1 MVPITLYY
9 LLTGRKGD
17 WLSAE
22 AAEDKRGLFEAVDNV
37 PAATDAIIYLT
48 AMYLFYLP
56 NENVPLSIINN
67 IFVQIKFRV
76 PLKVIFSVLVSVIFA
91 ANIFV

>member
-1 MVPITLYY
+1 M
-9 LLTGRKGD
+9 TGRKGD

-37 PAATDAIIYLT
+37 PAATDAISYLT

-67 IFVQIKFRV
+67 IFVQIKFCV
-76 PLKVIFSVLVSVIFA
+76 PLKVIFSVLQ
-91 ANIFV
+91 